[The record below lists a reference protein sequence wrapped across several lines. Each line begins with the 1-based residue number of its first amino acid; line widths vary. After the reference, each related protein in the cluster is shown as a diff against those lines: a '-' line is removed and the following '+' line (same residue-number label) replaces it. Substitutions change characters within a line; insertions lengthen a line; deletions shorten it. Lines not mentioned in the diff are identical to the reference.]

1 MTNKQRADL
10 TYKDNLRR
18 GRHGWIRLTPAYSV
32 KIVREILDQHPNT
45 EFILEP
51 FSGTGTTGLVAAQR
65 GLSCD
70 LYDINP
76 FLVWLADVKCAV
88 YSDSQIAH
96 TRELGQEIIRLVRTY
111 GDVGEALW
119 TPPISNIERWW
130 SKSKLVTLAKIFQSI
145 NSLVPCARQE
155 RDLLLIAFC
164 RLVINWSNAAFNHQS
179 ISFRNNDNQQHLLF
193 SEDEGIF
200 QSFISIL
207 SEILSAAS
215 EYIPGTVSAYLHD
228 ARHIESKTSVQY
240 DVVITS
246 PPYPNRMSY
255 IRELRPYMFWLGFLK
270 RAGDAGELDW
280 DAIGGTWGIATSRL
294 NDWTPE
300 NGHGD
305 IPSLYPL
312 IEEIAQ
318 SSNVL
323 SRYIHRY
330 FADMSH
336 HFSSLHDVVAPEGKL
351 FYIIGNSKFYNT
363 LVPAEQLYAELME
376 KHGFEDACIKTIR
389 KRNSKKELYEYLVT
403 ARKPS

>member
-1 MTNKQRADL
+1 MTNRQRVDL

-32 KIVREILDQHPNT
+32 KIVREILDKHPNT

-51 FSGTGTTGLVAAQR
+51 FSGTGTTGLVAGQQ
-65 GLSCD
+65 GLRCD

-76 FLVWLADVKCAV
+76 FLVWLADVKCAN
-88 YSDSQIAH
+88 YSNTQITH
-96 TRELGQEIIRLVRTY
+96 TRTVGQDIIRLARTQ
-111 GDVGEALW
+111 GSAGEKLW
-119 TPPISNIERWW
+119 VPPISNIERWW
-130 SKSKLVTLAKIFQSI
+130 SESNLIPLAKIFQSM
-145 NSLVPCARQE
+145 NYLVPCACQE

-179 ISFRNNDNQQHLLF
+179 ISFRNNNNQQRLF
-193 SEDEGIF
+193 VQEEEIF
-200 QSFISIL
+200 QSFISLLNDIL
-207 SEILSAAS
+207 LAAS
-215 EYIPGTVSAYLHD
+215 EHIAGTVSTYLRD
-228 ARHIESKTSVQY
+228 SRHIESKKNGKY

-255 IRELRPYMFWLGFLK
+255 IRELRPYMFWLGYLK
-270 RAGDAGELDW
+270 RARDAGELDW

-305 IPSLYPL
+305 IPRLYPL
-312 IEEIAQ
+312 LEEVAQ

-330 FADMSH
+330 FADMSS
-336 HFSSLHDVVAPEGKL
+336 HFSSLYDVVAPGGQL

-363 LVPAEQLYAELME
+363 LVPAEQLYAELMQ
-376 KHGFEDACIKTIR
+376 KNGFENACVKTIR
-389 KRNSKKELYEYLVT
+389 KRNSKKELFEYLVT